1 MIINRIVFHA
11 VLFLV
16 STGVF
21 LQQMAIRSR
30 AQETRS
36 NEQIIR
42 ISAATFE
49 FKPSEIT
56 LRKGVPVTFELISQD
71 RHHGFKL
78 AQFHLR
84 ADIQPGIVEKIRF
97 VPDKVGNFTFF
108 CDVFCGDEHEE
119 MSGTIRV
126 IE

>member
-1 MIINRIVFHA
+1 MSLKKIVFHA
-11 VLFLV
+11 VLFVV

-42 ISAATFE
+42 ISASTFE

-56 LRKGVPVTFELISQD
+56 LRKDVPVTLELISQD

-78 AQFHLR
+78 TAFHLR
-84 ADIQPGIVEKIRF
+84 ADIQPGVVEKIRF
-97 VPDKVGNFTFF
+97 VPDKAGNFTFL
-108 CDVFCGDEHEE
+108 CDVFCGDQHED
-119 MSGTIRV
+119 MSGTLRV

>member
-1 MIINRIVFHA
+1 MSLKKIVFHA
-11 VLFLV
+11 VLFVV

-42 ISAATFE
+42 ISASTFE
-49 FKPSEIT
+49 FRPSEIT
-56 LRKGVPVTFELISQD
+56 LSKGVPVILELISQD
-71 RHHGFKL
+71 RHHGFKV
-78 AQFHLR
+78 AEFHLR
-84 ADIQPGIVEKIRF
+84 ADIQPGIVGKIRF

-108 CDVFCGDEHEE
+108 CDVFCGDGHED
-119 MSGTIRV
+119 MSGTLRV